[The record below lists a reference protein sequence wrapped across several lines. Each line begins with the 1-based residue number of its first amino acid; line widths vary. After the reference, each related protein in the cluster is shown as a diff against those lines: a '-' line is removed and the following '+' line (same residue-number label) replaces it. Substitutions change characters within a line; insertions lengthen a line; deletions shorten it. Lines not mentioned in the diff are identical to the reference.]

1 MYRTGKSVRFR
12 ECVKVTLKIAKKVT
26 EKSSRIVTNCE
37 VKCVQIILTCF
48 FGVKKK
54 IQLGHAKKKMSIN
67 YFQVIDAR
75 EKKSV
80 KKSEKIEI
88 LGHP

>member
-1 MYRTGKSVRFR
+1 MYRTAKSVRFR

-37 VKCVQIILTCF
+37 VKCVQIILTWF
-48 FGVKKK
+48 FWSEKKFNSDM
-54 IQLGHAKKKMSIN
+54 QRKKMSIN

>member
-1 MYRTGKSVRFR
+1 MRSNYFDLVFFL
-12 ECVKVTLKIAKKVT
+12 EWKKT
-26 EKSSRIVTNCE
+26 
-37 VKCVQIILTCF
+37 
-48 FGVKKK
+48 
-54 IQLGHAKKKMSIN
+54 QLGHAKKKMSIN

-80 KKSEKIEI
+80 KKSKKIEI